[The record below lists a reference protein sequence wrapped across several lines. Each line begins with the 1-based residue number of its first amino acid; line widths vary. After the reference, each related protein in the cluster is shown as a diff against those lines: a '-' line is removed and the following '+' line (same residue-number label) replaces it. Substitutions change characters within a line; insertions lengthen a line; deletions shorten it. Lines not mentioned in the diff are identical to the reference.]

1 MPATPNTVT
10 FIALDKTISGV
21 EGNAANE
28 TFEQKKQPEVINVL
42 TETVKNSTIQ
52 RWTLDLSLYLTLG
65 KLPAS
70 TSTVKKLLIK
80 TISEDKAIQNMHLK
94 LRF

>member
-10 FIALDKTISGV
+10 LIALDKTISGM

-28 TFEQKKQPEVINVL
+28 TFERKKQPKVINVL
-42 TETVKNSTIQ
+42 TETVSDSTIQ
-52 RWTLDLSLYLTLG
+52 KWTLDLSLYLTLG

-70 TSTVKKLLIK
+70 TSTVEKLLTK
-80 TISEDKAIQNMHLK
+80 TISEDKAVQNMHLK